1 MTNYDFIFSDR
12 PSTRIFRHVSFWVVF
27 SIHFFI
33 QSLLVPG
40 VNEALTPRTPLE
52 SLTNISYFIPIY
64 VLSVYIFIEL
74 IIPRL
79 LFRNRYPIFFI
90 STAALLLFN
99 FAACYLSGLLYE
111 HLELK
116 IPYSQITFADN
127 KYSAIVNG
135 GFVSVILLAMAGGI
149 KIAKKW
155 FQKQRENE
163 ALAQAR
169 INSELQLLKIQINPR
184 FLFHSLHSVKQH
196 ILDNSPQAPK
206 LILQVADLLSYIL
219 YESDQQYVPLDK
231 ELAIVTEYIN
241 LEENAIAEGLQMN
254 IEINGEIAA
263 KHIAP
268 LILLSVIEASFEYFL
283 EKQPTKFS
291 SNLFIDIDKN
301 QLSLRMV
308 YENVIDQSLESIFT
322 LDEKFQG
329 VRKQLNNL
337 YPGNHQFI
345 IESNPGH
352 IIIFLKNIPLH
363 NYKELKE
370 GLQTTGNSYENV

>member
-1 MTNYDFIFSDR
+1 MTSYDFIFSDK
-12 PSTRIFRHVSFWVVF
+12 PSTRVFRHVSFWVVF

-40 VNEALTPRTPLE
+40 VNEALTPRTALE
-52 SLTNISYFIPIY
+52 SLANISYFLPTY
-64 VLSVYIFIEL
+64 VISVYIFIEL
-74 IIPRL
+74 IIPGL
-79 LFRNRYPIFFI
+79 LFRNHYTLFFI
-90 STAALLLFN
+90 LTAGLLLLN
-99 FAACYLSGLLYE
+99 FTACYLAGLLYE
-111 HLELK
+111 HIELK
-116 IPYSQITFADN
+116 MPYSQITFADN
-127 KYSAIVNG
+127 KYHAIVNG
-135 GFVSVILLAMAGGI
+135 GFVSVILLAMTGGI

-163 ALAQAR
+163 ALAQAK

-219 YESDQQYVPLDK
+219 YESDQLYVPLDK
-231 ELAIVTEYIN
+231 ELAIIAEYIN
-241 LEENAIAEGLQMN
+241 LEENSVAEHLQMHV
-254 IEINGEIAA
+254 EINGEIAN
-263 KHIAP
+263 KQIAP

-291 SNLFIDIDKN
+291 SKLFIDIEKN

-308 YENVIDQSLESIFT
+308 YENMIDQSLESIFT

-352 IIIFLKNIPLH
+352 IIIVLKNIPLH
-363 NYKELKE
+363 NYKDSKE
-370 GLQTTGNSYENV
+370 ELQTTGNSYENV

>member
-1 MTNYDFIFSDR
+1 MSSYDFIFSDK
-12 PSTRIFRHVSFWVVF
+12 PSTRVFRHVSFWVVF

-40 VNEALTPRTPLE
+40 VNEALTPRTSLE
-52 SLTNISYFIPIY
+52 SLANISYFLPTYII
-64 VLSVYIFIEL
+64 SVYIFIEL
-74 IIPRL
+74 IIPAL
-79 LFRNRYPIFFI
+79 LFRNHYTLFFI
-90 STAALLLFN
+90 STAGLLLFN
-99 FAACYLSGLLYE
+99 FTACYLAGLLYE
-111 HLELK
+111 HIELK
-116 IPYSQITFADN
+116 MPYSQITFADN
-127 KYSAIVNG
+127 KYHAIVNG

-163 ALAQAR
+163 ALAQAK

-184 FLFHSLHSVKQH
+184 FLFHSLHSVKEH

-241 LEENAIAEGLQMN
+241 LEENAIVESLQMN
-254 IEINGEIAA
+254 IEINGEIAG

-268 LILLSVIEASFEYFL
+268 LILLSLVEASFEYFL
-283 EKQPTKFS
+283 KKQPAKFYS
-291 SNLFIDIDKN
+291 RLLIDIEQEK
-301 QLSLRMV
+301 LSVRMV
-308 YENVIDQSLESIFT
+308 YESRDDQALESIFT
-322 LDEKFQG
+322 LDEKFKG
-329 VRKQLNNL
+329 IRKQLNNL

-352 IIIFLKNIPLH
+352 IIIVLKNLPLH
-363 NYKELKE
+363 NKASEQK
-370 GLQTTGNSYENV
+370 LQTSINSYDNV